1 MSVEQRYAGM
11 LLIKKLKFIK
21 YPEDWAERNLEIKMM
36 KTKQHWIFLYFDKK
50 ELFCYVK
57 LVKYTPWV
65 YIKKKKGV
73 VPFKQR
79 GGSKYRN

>member
-36 KTKQHWIFLYFDKK
+36 KTKQH
-50 ELFCYVK
+50 
-57 LVKYTPWV
+57 
-65 YIKKKKGV
+65 
-73 VPFKQR
+73 
-79 GGSKYRN
+79 